1 LINFVLEFLDLPLAC
16 LQLLLDQVKVRLKFL
31 LITDVAGL
39 SLHG

>member
-16 LQLLLDQVKVRLKFL
+16 LQLLLNLGKVRLEFL
-31 LITDVAGL
+31 LVTDVAGL

>member
-1 LINFVLEFLDLPLAC
+1 MVNFVLELLDLPLAC
-16 LQLLLDQVKVRLKFL
+16 LQLLLDLAKVRLKFL